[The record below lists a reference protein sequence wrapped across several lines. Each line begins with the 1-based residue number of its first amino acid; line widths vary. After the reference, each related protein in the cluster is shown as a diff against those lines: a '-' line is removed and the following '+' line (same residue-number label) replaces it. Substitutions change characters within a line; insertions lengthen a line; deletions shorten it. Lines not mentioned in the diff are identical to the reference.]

1 MRTMIAQSTLSS
13 VFGAAL
19 AFSSIV
25 PIPVQAQTNCPT
37 VEEGDIA
44 QLFDRW
50 NASLQTGDPD
60 AVVQN
65 YAQDGVLLPTVS
77 NQVRTNHDEI
87 KDYFVKFLALKPEG
101 KINQQNIRVFC
112 GLAINSGIY
121 TFNVTQDNQ
130 AAQVQARYT
139 FVYQKIDD
147 NWVIVEHHSSAMPEV
162 IGVSAHK

>member
-1 MRTMIAQSTLSS
+1 MIARSALSS

-19 AFSSIV
+19 AVSSMA

-50 NASLQTGDPD
+50 NASLQTGDPN

-65 YAQDGVLLPTVS
+65 YAQNGVLLPTVS

-87 KDYFVKFLALKPEG
+87 KDYFVKFLELKPQG
-101 KINQQNIRVFC
+101 KIDQQNIRSFC
-112 GLAINSGIY
+112 GVAIDSGIY
-121 TFNVTQDNQ
+121 TFTLTRDGKPE
-130 AAQVQARYT
+130 QVQARYT

-162 IGVSAHK
+162 TDVTASK